1 MDEKLVSAIV
11 EEVLQRL
18 SNAPSTLADKSSVV
32 PQSASGVA
40 TGVYEDV
47 HDAIQAAIAA
57 QKLWV
62 EVKKRKRA
70 EVISALRQSMH
81 THAET
86 FARMAQQET
95 GMGRVEDKIIKHH
108 NAADSTPG
116 IEDLEAKAWTGD
128 YGLVYEDWAPYGVI
142 AAVTP
147 STHPVPVLLNS
158 IIMMIAAGNGVV
170 FNVHPAAKKVSA
182 YALEIFNRTIVA
194 AGGPANLA
202 AMVREPTMESMDILF
217 KHPEIPLIAATG
229 GPAVVKAAFQA
240 GKKVI
245 AAGPGNPPVLVDETA
260 CLKRAAKRII
270 DGASFDNNILCI
282 AEKEVFVVQ
291 KICDEFLKTMESFGA
306 VRLTREQIAQLESK
320 AFSRN
325 ERGHVVTN
333 RAFIGKN
340 AAVLAQQVGLSLSD
354 DVRILFGETEFDSS
368 FVQEEQMMPFLP
380 IVRVKSAADG
390 IVLAAKAEHGF
401 KHTAMIYSNNLDVI
415 TQFNKVLDTDIVVV
429 NGASLAGNGGYSGEA
444 YFSHTI
450 ASPTGEG
457 ICTPR
462 NFARIRR
469 LALYK
474 NLQMF

>member
-1 MDEKLVSAIV
+1 MDDKLVAAIV
-11 EEVLQRL
+11 EEVMQRL
-18 SNAPSTLADKSSVV
+18 QGGATTAAKPAAANV
-32 PQSASGVA
+32 
-40 TGVYEDV
+40 TGVFDDMN
-47 HDAIQAAIAA
+47 DAIDAALAA
-57 QKLWV
+57 QKIWLT
-62 EVKKRKRA
+62 VKKRGRIK
-70 EVISALRQSMH
+70 VIDALRQAMH
-81 THAET
+81 DHAET

-95 GMGRVEDKIIKHH
+95 GMGRVEDKIVKHH
-108 NAADSTPG
+108 NAADATPG
-116 IEDLEAKAWTGD
+116 IEDLEGKAWSGD
-128 YGLVYEDWAPYGVI
+128 FGMVYEDWAPYGVI

-158 IIMMIAAGNGVV
+158 IIMMIAGGNGAV

-182 YALEIFNRTIVA
+182 YAMEIFNRTIMT
-194 AGGPANLA
+194 AGGPANLVT
-202 AMVREPTMESMDILF
+202 MVREPTMESMDSLF
-217 KHPEIPLIAATG
+217 KHPALPMIAATG

-282 AEKEVFVVQ
+282 AEKEVFVVAQ
-291 KICDEFLKTMESFGA
+291 VADEFMKNLEAFGA
-306 VRLTREQIAQLESK
+306 VRLTSAQIRALEAQ

-325 ERGHVVTN
+325 ASGHVVTN
-333 RAFIGKN
+333 RDFIGKN
-340 AAVLAQQVGLSLSD
+340 ANVLGRAVGLNLSD
-354 DVRILFGETEFDSS
+354 DVRLLFGETDFHNL

-380 IVRVKSAADG
+380 IVRVKNAKEG
-390 IVLAAKAEHGF
+390 IELSAKAEHGF

-415 TQFNKVLDTDIVVV
+415 TEFNKALDTDIVVV

-457 ICTPR
+457 VCTPR

-469 LALYK
+469 LAMYK
-474 NLQMF
+474 SLQMV

>member
-1 MDEKLVSAIV
+1 MDDKLIAAIVDEVMQRLQVSAPIRSS
-11 EEVLQRL
+11 EK
-18 SNAPSTLADKSSVV
+18 NASTVST
-32 PQSASGVA
+32 
-40 TGVYEDV
+40 TGVFDDMN
-47 HDAIQAAIAA
+47 DAIHAALTAQKIWIAA
-57 QKLWV
+57 
-62 EVKKRKRA
+62 KKRKRQQ
-70 EVISALRQSMH
+70 VIAALRQVMH
-81 THAET
+81 EHAET

-95 GMGRVEDKIIKHH
+95 GMGRVEDKIVKHH

-116 IEDLEAKAWTGD
+116 IEDLEGKAWSGD
-128 YGLVYEDWAPYGVI
+128 YGMVYEDWAPYGVI

-158 IIMMIAAGNGVV
+158 IIMMIAAGNGAV

-182 YALEIFNRTIVA
+182 YAMEIFNSTIIK
-194 AGGPANLA
+194 AGGPANLV
-202 AMVREPTMESMDILF
+202 AMVREPTMESMDVLF
-217 KHPEIPLIAATG
+217 RHPALPLICATG

-282 AEKEVFVVQ
+282 AEKEVFVVE
-291 KICDEFLKTMESFGA
+291 KVADEFMKNLEAFGA
-306 VRLTREQIAQLESK
+306 VRLTSEQIRALEAQV
-320 AFSRN
+320 FSRSDA
-325 ERGHVVTN
+325 GHVATN

-340 AAVLAQQVGLSLSD
+340 ANVLARAVGLNLSD
-354 DVRILFGETEFDSS
+354 EVRLLFGETDFNNL

-380 IVRVKSAADG
+380 IVRVKNAAEG
-390 IVLAAKAEHGF
+390 IAFSAKAEHGF

-415 TQFNKVLDTDIVVV
+415 TEFNKVLDTDIVVV
-429 NGASLAGNGGYSGEA
+429 NGASVAGNGGYSGEA

-457 ICTPR
+457 VCTPR

-469 LALYK
+469 LAMYK
-474 NLQMF
+474 SLQMV